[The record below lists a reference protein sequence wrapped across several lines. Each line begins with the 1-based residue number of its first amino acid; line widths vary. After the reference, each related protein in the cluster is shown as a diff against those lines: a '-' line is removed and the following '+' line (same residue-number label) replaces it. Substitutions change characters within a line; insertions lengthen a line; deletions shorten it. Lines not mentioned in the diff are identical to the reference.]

1 MKRVSIFLITVA
13 LIVAI
18 VVCGGGVVEYDLTI
32 SSTEGGEVNKPGKG
46 TSTYNEGTV
55 VPISATPVSGY
66 QFVKW
71 TGDVDDIAN
80 FEDAT
85 TAITM
90 NADYSITAEFALEI
104 IEIRDWYD
112 LDAARD
118 NLGVSYLLMNDLD
131 STTTGYME
139 LASETANGGRGWKPI
154 GTANDQFT
162 GSFDGQGYEIRDLFI
177 NRPSEHYVGLFAH
190 ISWIHPIENLGV
202 IENVRLVNAD
212 VTGGHWVGGLVG
224 DNAGIVNNSSST
236 GRVTGGWG
244 VGGLTGCNSGTVN
257 NSYSTSDVTGG
268 YYVGG
273 LVGSVTGAATVREG
287 IVSNSYST
295 GNVTGATRVGG
306 LVGSVLG
313 DCAVSNSYSTGSVT
327 GRNWVGGLVA
337 LNDGGTVSN
346 SYSTGSVTGNRY
358 VSGLVG
364 LNLWGIISSC
374 YSTGTVSGD
383 GPVGGLVGE
392 NSEST
397 VNNSFWDIETSGQST
412 SAGGTGKTT
421 AEMQDID
428 TFMDTETEGLDEPW
442 DITAIAP
449 GETND
454 TYTWNIVDGQTYPFL
469 SWQAIS

>member
-1 MKRVSIFLITVA
+1 
-13 LIVAI
+13 
-18 VVCGGGVVEYDLTI
+18 
-32 SSTEGGEVNKPGKG
+32 
-46 TSTYNEGTV
+46 
-55 VPISATPVSGY
+55 
-66 QFVKW
+66 
-71 TGDVDDIAN
+71 
-80 FEDAT
+80 
-85 TAITM
+85 
-90 NADYSITAEFALEI
+90 
-104 IEIRDWYD
+104 
-112 LDAARD
+112 
-118 NLGVSYLLMNDLD
+118 
-131 STTTGYME
+131 
-139 LASETANGGRGWKPI
+139 
-154 GTANDQFT
+154 
-162 GSFDGQGYEIRDLFI
+162 
-177 NRPSEHYVGLFAH
+177 
-190 ISWIHPIENLGV
+190 
-202 IENVRLVNAD
+202 
-212 VTGGHWVGGLVG
+212 
-224 DNAGIVNNSSST
+224 
-236 GRVTGGWG
+236 
-244 VGGLTGCNSGTVN
+244 
-257 NSYSTSDVTGG
+257 
-268 YYVGG
+268 
-273 LVGSVTGAATVREG
+273 
-287 IVSNSYST
+287 
-295 GNVTGATRVGG
+295 
-306 LVGSVLG
+306 
-313 DCAVSNSYSTGSVT
+313 
-327 GRNWVGGLVA
+327 VA